1 MTKYVVDKVSEVI
14 DILEDAEIDQIPI
27 ADWKYTMNKGLIIS
41 ALKDGK
47 LNILTLVD
55 AFTEIS
61 RVIYKINEAVN
72 E

>member
-1 MTKYVVDKVSEVI
+1 MTGVVDKVSEVI
-14 DILEDAEIDQIPI
+14 DILEDAEIDQIPR

-61 RVIYKINEAVN
+61 RVVYKINEAVN

>member
-1 MTKYVVDKVSEVI
+1 MTGVVDKVSEVI

>member
-1 MTKYVVDKVSEVI
+1 MIGVVDKVSEVI

>member
-1 MTKYVVDKVSEVI
+1 MTGVVDKVSEVI

-27 ADWKYTMNKGLIIS
+27 ADWKYTMNKWLIIS
-41 ALKDGK
+41 ALNDGK